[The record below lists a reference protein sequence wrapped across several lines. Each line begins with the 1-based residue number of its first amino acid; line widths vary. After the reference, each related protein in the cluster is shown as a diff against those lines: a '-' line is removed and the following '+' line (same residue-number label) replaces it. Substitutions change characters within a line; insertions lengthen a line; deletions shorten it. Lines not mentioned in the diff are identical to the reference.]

1 MITHIELHA
10 VQQQSLGFADLVT
23 RPTGRTVRA
32 SIEAQLA
39 ASDNDA
45 AVALMDF
52 TGVGCID
59 FSCADEIVAKLLRGS
74 VPVLLVRGLADGHRE
89 ALEPVLERA
98 GLAVVWEQPDGTL
111 IGLGARD
118 WWAGQLED
126 LLARS
131 IATRTPEGAVALAR
145 A

>member
-1 MITHIELHA
+1 MIPHIELHSM
-10 VQQQSLGFADLVT
+10 VQQSLGFADLVT
-23 RPTGRTVRA
+23 RPTGRAVRA
-32 SIEAQLA
+32 TIEAHLA
-39 ASDNDA
+39 AFDGA
-45 AVALMDF
+45 AIAFMDF

-111 IGLGARD
+111 SGLGARD
-118 WWAGQLED
+118 SVADLLED